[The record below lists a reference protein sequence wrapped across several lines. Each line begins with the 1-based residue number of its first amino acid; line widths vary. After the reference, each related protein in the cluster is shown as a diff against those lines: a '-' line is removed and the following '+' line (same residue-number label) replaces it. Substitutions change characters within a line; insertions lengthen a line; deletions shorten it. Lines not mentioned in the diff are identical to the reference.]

1 MERWSW
7 IGVKKNKKGPQEQ
20 YLRAIN
26 TIMDEEK
33 FRIKTYGFG
42 ELAQLYLPDAN
53 PMSASNR
60 LRIWITRNKTLMD
73 KLHNLGYVKKTRL
86 LTPEMVKEIVAVIG
100 EPWSFPTYYR
110 KERSESQPE
119 CTDRK

>member
-1 MERWSW
+1 
-7 IGVKKNKKGPQEQ
+7 
-20 YLRAIN
+20 
-26 TIMDEEK
+26 MDEEK

-42 ELAQLYLPDAN
+42 ELAQLYLPDAT

-73 KLHNLGYVKKTRL
+73 KLYNLGYVKKARL

-100 EPWSFPTYYR
+100 EP
-110 KERSESQPE
+110 
-119 CTDRK
+119 